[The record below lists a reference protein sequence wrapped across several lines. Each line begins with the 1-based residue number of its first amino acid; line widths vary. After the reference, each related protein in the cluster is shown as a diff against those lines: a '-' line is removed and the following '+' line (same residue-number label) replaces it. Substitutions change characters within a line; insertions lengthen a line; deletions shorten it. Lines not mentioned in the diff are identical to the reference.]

1 MTFHLS
7 ELFRKYRAWCPNSD
21 ARPLRTAPPVLAT
34 PPVTLNPAQP
44 GGGAGR
50 AGRIDRGIK
59 LTTGSI
65 RLLFRNRR
73 LLWFSL
79 LTGLV
84 MVFSLVSTLYLQFI
98 SGTDLFPWTNLATGP
113 ASVMITY
120 GSLPWIA
127 LTFII
132 GLTSTFFTYYL
143 LAALIACV
151 SLIDSGRTATV
162 RDGLVQARQYRWQLF
177 SWAAIGAFI
186 GTVSSFF
193 MTPAT
198 TTSGAIGNLGIH
210 FIVAFTVCFYF
221 LTLFVVPLLVLASED
236 LVTAIAGSLS
246 LFRKVWA
253 EILVCFIIYFLI
265 VFVVVLT
272 SLAPMIAIGFSGSA
286 TSVSAAV
293 AVVVAYML
301 VILIL
306 LFIGSTILGITITG
320 LYLYGKTGTIPAI
333 FEGKQNGY

>member
-34 PPVTLNPAQP
+34 PPVTFNPAQP
-44 GGGAGR
+44 GGGAGGS
-50 AGRIDRGIK
+50 GRIDRGIR

-65 RLLFRNRR
+65 RLLFRNRQ
-73 LLWFSL
+73 LLCFSL

-84 MVFSLVSTLYLQFI
+84 MIFSLVSNLYLQFI
-98 SGTDLFPWTNLATGP
+98 SGTALFPGTGLATGP
-113 ASVMITY
+113 ASVAISW
-120 GSLPWIA
+120 GSPPWIA

-132 GLTSTFFTYYL
+132 GLVSTFVTYYL

-151 SLIDSGRTATV
+151 SLIHSGRAATV
-162 RDGLVQARQYRWQLF
+162 RDGLAHAGHYRWPLF
-177 SWAAIGAFI
+177 SWAMIWACIGVVF
-186 GTVSSFF
+186 SFF
-193 MTPAT
+193 MNPSTMG
-198 TTSGAIGNLGIH
+198 SVLVNVGI
-210 FIVAFTVCFYF
+210 IYGSMAFMACLYV
-221 LTLFVVPLLVLASED
+221 LTLFVVPLLVLDNED
-236 LVTAIAGSLS
+236 LVTAVTGSLS

-253 EILVCFIIYFLI
+253 EILICFAIYFLI

-272 SLAPMIAIGFSGSA
+272 SLVPMIAIGFSGSA
-286 TSVSAAV
+286 ASVSAAV

-301 VILIL
+301 VMLIL
-306 LFIGSTILGITITG
+306 LFIGSTIVGITITG
-320 LYLYGKTGTIPAI
+320 LYLYGKTGILPAM